1 MNSSEQKQIYLLGR
15 MLFRDAARVQ
25 NLINTEQLNVSSEA
39 SEFAAAAA
47 AIRLSHGHISAQDFR
62 DIYEKN
68 FSNRIHSDEYKKVA
82 DILAAAS

>member
-39 SEFAAAAA
+39 SEFAETV
-47 AIRLSHGHISAQDFR
+47 IRVSHGHASAQDVR
-62 DIYEKN
+62 
-68 FSNRIHSDEYKKVA
+68 A
-82 DILAAAS
+82 